1 MPENLTKT
9 YKSIECSYKVKVNA
23 GVSSALLFFIKTKS
37 FAETGLAYRIKVNR
51 GLMVG
56 MEYSVETKEQWR
68 TKTKKKE
75 FIEAWA
81 ETRGVISRTCEMVG
95 ISRDT
100 YYEWRNVDPRFAKLL
115 TTVELKRNKD
125 VEDILMEKILEDKDP
140 SCVKYYLDRKH
151 PEYKPRMVQEVIAGE
166 RTLEDLIDEDNQ
178 KDENQKT
185 IDRGTN
191 QDTQQAESGGA
202 DEVQCST
209 GILLEDEE
217 AKKFDIEG

>member
-51 GLMVG
+51 VLTVG

-68 TKTKKKE
+68 TRIKKKE
-75 FIEAWA
+75 FIEAWS
-81 ETRGVISRTCEMVG
+81 ETRGVISKTCEMIG

-100 YYEWRNVDPRFAKLL
+100 YYDWRNKDPKFAKLL
-115 TTVELKRNKD
+115 VTVELKRNKD

-178 KDENQKT
+178 KDENKAPTDRRVDQDPEQKEF
-185 IDRGTN
+185 N
-191 QDTQQAESGGA
+191 CA
-202 DEVQCST
+202 DEVQSGS
-209 GILLEDEE
+209 GILLENEE
-217 AKKFDIEG
+217 APQSDLKG